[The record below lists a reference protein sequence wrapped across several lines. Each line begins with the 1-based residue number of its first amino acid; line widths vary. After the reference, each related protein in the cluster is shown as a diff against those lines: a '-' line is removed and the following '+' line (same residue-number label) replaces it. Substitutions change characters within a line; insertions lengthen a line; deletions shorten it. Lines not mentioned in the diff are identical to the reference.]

1 METPIKE
8 VRSKQQMNAQTRAA
22 AAAVD
27 MLARILPKAYATK

>member
-22 AAAVD
+22 AAVD